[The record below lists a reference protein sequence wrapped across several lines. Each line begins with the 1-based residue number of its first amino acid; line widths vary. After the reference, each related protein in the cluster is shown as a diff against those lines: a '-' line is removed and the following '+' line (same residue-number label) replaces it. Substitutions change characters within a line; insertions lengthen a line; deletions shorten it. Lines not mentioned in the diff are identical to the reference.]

1 MIWSYAIRREWGP
14 AGWLSGAFPLHAM
27 WFAKQLTSRPSPS
40 KNRPVI
46 VIPTTASVAPDAI
59 TEAMLDDEAAARAL
73 QSPPPELDHSTSSSA
88 ASSSPTTPEDDRP
101 DPLVFLP
108 PNKSAT
114 MQYLQVDMHLLR
126 HALASGDQPLRIR
139 ALLAAASRG
148 RYVTLAARAKGLYQ
162 GANTYTPHWRNN
174 LRERVLGPSQ
184 QGTALRREVL
194 AH

>member
-1 MIWSYAIRREWGP
+1 
-14 AGWLSGAFPLHAM
+14 
-27 WFAKQLTSRPSPS
+27 
-40 KNRPVI
+40 
-46 VIPTTASVAPDAI
+46 
-59 TEAMLDDEAAARAL
+59 
-73 QSPPPELDHSTSSSA
+73 
-88 ASSSPTTPEDDRP
+88 
-101 DPLVFLP
+101 
-108 PNKSAT
+108 